1 MANNVIPGMAG
12 IYVRS
17 TGEHVSANIFGPSR
31 HGDNYLPPTLSGD
44 HHRLVPKKN
53 ATVSNC
59 TGLHNY
65 ESSLLELMRTSIVL
79 THCTPQTS
87 QNVP

>member
-44 HHRLVPKKN
+44 HHRLVPKKTQQCRI
-53 ATVSNC
+53 AQDC
-59 TGLHNY
+59 II
-65 ESSLLELMRTSIVL
+65 MRAR
-79 THCTPQTS
+79 C
-87 QNVP
+87 